1 MVHTGQEIKDALD
14 AEREENFRN
23 VLRADLETQRKQNQA
38 IMQAIRDETT
48 TPTTTYTFVFDVTDL
63 TDEQR
68 DQLAMEVAV
77 QAESSDGHPGVP
89 SPSCEISISWEE

>member
-38 IMQAIRDETT
+38 IMQAIRDEGNC
-48 TPTTTYTFVFDVTDL
+48 PGCVLGDMGPDNHTYNY
-63 TDEQR
+63 
-68 DQLAMEVAV
+68 A
-77 QAESSDGHPGVP
+77 
-89 SPSCEISISWEE
+89 CEWGS